1 MERLDI
7 GLDRF
12 LGIKR
17 RAVAE
22 PTGAIPI
29 PVMAIHSINDPQ
41 VSVDAE
47 ASYRVLAR
55 TAGNS
60 DRLVQAYTDE
70 NEHTG
75 QSAPETRAID
85 VPRVPRK
92 FACFVGKGIRAGSLT
107 RKTPAPHLSARL
119 TPACRPSS
127 VSASAPITR
136 RGLRAELNRSAREF
150 SMCREGVG
158 LAATCRALSRD
169 VWSAF
174 ASDRQSSKGTDTK
187 TGPLGA
193 AMAKCTALAI
203 TAGTEAGS
211 GASKLHFTKGRGDT
225 MAPRLAAPPGSTA
238 PEIAARSRSLVH
250 PSGIEG
256 LIFGSW
262 AALSGERLSCVGPA
276 EGPGHGG
283 VEIGAELLDPGL
295 QHLLAGEV
303 AAADELSHQNGKP
316 DFDLIEP

>member
-75 QSAPETRAID
+75 QSAPE
-85 VPRVPRK
+85 
-92 FACFVGKGIRAGSLT
+92 
-107 RKTPAPHLSARL
+107 
-119 TPACRPSS
+119 
-127 VSASAPITR
+127 
-136 RGLRAELNRSAREF
+136 
-150 SMCREGVG
+150 
-158 LAATCRALSRD
+158 
-169 VWSAF
+169 
-174 ASDRQSSKGTDTK
+174 
-187 TGPLGA
+187 
-193 AMAKCTALAI
+193 
-203 TAGTEAGS
+203 
-211 GASKLHFTKGRGDT
+211 
-225 MAPRLAAPPGSTA
+225 
-238 PEIAARSRSLVH
+238 IAAALDSLMQWIERGTK
-250 PSGIEG
+250 PSPQ
-256 LIFGSW
+256 L
-262 AALSGERLSCVGPA
+262 
-276 EGPGHGG
+276 
-283 VEIGAELLDPGL
+283 
-295 QHLLAGEV
+295 V
-303 AAADELSHQNGKP
+303 AAACA
-316 DFDLIEP
+316 DLRASLRGPCRYHPEYEPEGYKTADAP